1 MILITGAQRS
11 GTKYVA
17 TVLQEAGVNA
27 VHECGRDKDPRYGP
41 SANVDV
47 DVNWLSAWWLPLPN
61 THVVHLARNPYD
73 SIASSLKRG
82 TFADKP
88 KLYGKW
94 AIEKLEIMQNCE
106 SSLERCI
113 YYWVKWNEMIEPYS
127 DHLVRVEELTSDTL
141 LKILQK
147 DNIKVGK
154 ESLQGAINNVSR
166 KINTNKRGQN
176 ITRDYII
183 NNAPSALYQKAQE
196 YGYFDINYG
205 S

>member
-17 TVLQEAGVNA
+17 TVLQEAGIDA
-27 VHECGRDKDPRYGP
+27 VHECGRAKDPRYGP

-113 YYWVKWNEMIEPYS
+113 YYWVKWNEMIEPYA
-127 DHLVRVEELTSDTL
+127 DCFMRVEELTSDIL
-141 LKILQK
+141 LNILQ
-147 DNIKVGK
+147 DDDIKADK
-154 ESLQGAINNVSR
+154 KLLQDSIN
-166 KINTNKRGQN
+166 KISKTTNTNKRGQN

-183 NNAPSALYQKAQE
+183 SHAPSELHKKAQE
-196 YGYFDINYG
+196 YGYFDINHG